1 MLNEIKTGLVELPE
15 NKRKRFKSEYSLPD
29 ADVEVFVKNKNLGN
43 YFENVISELQ
53 SWDKLEHLKKPE
65 KKHTKKLIK
74 LTANYLITE
83 LQKLLGGYEEIDLK
97 NIKINPHHFGEF
109 IVFVFHKEISSS
121 GAQTLLKEM
130 FETGAEPGHI
140 IKEKDLGQV
149 SDTVE
154 LEKAVIGV
162 MSENPKPVEDYKNG
176 KSTSMQFLIGKV
188 MAKTKGKANP
198 QVVKEILEKELIK

>member
-1 MLNEIKTGLVELPE
+1 
-15 NKRKRFKSEYSLPD
+15 
-29 ADVEVFVKNKNLGN
+29 VKNKNLGN
-43 YFENVISELQ
+43 YFENVVSELQ

-83 LQKLLGGYEEIDLK
+83 LQKLLGGYKEVDLK

-109 IVFVFHKEISSS
+109 IVLVFHKKISSS
-121 GAQTLLKEM
+121 GAQVLLKEM

-149 SDTVE
+149 SDIVE
-154 LEKAVIGV
+154 LEKSVMEVI
-162 MSENPKPVEDYKNG
+162 SENPKPVEDYKKG

-198 QVVKEILEKELIK
+198 EIARKILEKKLGI